1 MGKASRKK
9 HLKRQQAASAEQYD
23 DVKLSE
29 ALIKISE
36 PFHYENLDLAG
47 YRNLTMMAMAA
58 WNIANQPEEKRD
70 EQILGF
76 IKVLPEEQVAMQMFT
91 TLIKRKLELYPSDN
105 RIVKDF
111 KLTET
116 TTEWRLSVTSFIPGI
131 SR

>member
-1 MGKASRKK
+1 MGKARRNK
-9 HLKRQQAASAEQYD
+9 HLKRQQAASAEQND
-23 DVKLSE
+23 DVKISE

-91 TLIKRKLELYPSDN
+91 TLIKRKLELYPNDN

-111 KLTET
+111 KLTEA

>member
-1 MGKASRKK
+1 MGKARRNK

-36 PFHYENLDLAG
+36 PFHYENLDLTG

-91 TLIKRKLELYPSDN
+91 TLIKRKLELYPNDN

-111 KLTET
+111 KLTEA